1 MGIDGFNERNT
12 MTFVLYM
19 GYILLGILRQL
30 AATFA
35 AIL

>member
-1 MGIDGFNERNT
+1 MGIDGFNVRNT
-12 MTFVLYM
+12 MTFVFYM
-19 GYILLGILRQL
+19 GYILLDLRRL